1 MTAFIGIGNRDSN
14 PMSRVL
20 IQLAAG
26 VAFLVFVW
34 RAFRF
39 AMALR
44 SGQIAR
50 EEARRAEETAGRKI
64 VAELP
69 GGDGALDLFV
79 EDATGFQWTGGR
91 VAKSD
96 LVGCRLLLNGGVMA
110 SATRPG
116 VSLPEVGSAEEYEG
130 RERWDVR
137 VYTLAG
143 STDIACGRVREGVS
157 REIAQSVFAA
167 VRNALP
173 R

>member
-1 MTAFIGIGNRDSN
+1 
-14 PMSRVL
+14 MSRLL

-26 VAFLVFVW
+26 AAFLVFVW

-50 EEARRAEETAGRKI
+50 EEARRAEETAGRRI

-69 GGDGALDLFV
+69 GPDGRLELFV
-79 EDATGFQWTGGR
+79 EDAKGFHWTSGQ
-91 VAKSD
+91 VAKLD
-96 LVGCRLLLNGGVMA
+96 LLGCRLLLNGGVMA

-116 VSLPEVGSAEEYEG
+116 VSLPEASSPEEYEG

-167 VRNALP
+167 VRNALS